1 MGPRGFLPLGRG
13 AHRSPRGHVPVPEAC
28 GHGPASL
35 PLGWAPAAQ
44 DHLFIFGP
52 LPWRRGGFELG
63 FHQQQRLGERREN
76 NTGGEKSSFSW
87 AEMEGRGRD
96 PATEPASR
104 PLPPPDV
111 PILLPSPRRTI
122 SAHTQPGRTHFV
134 PIVRVHVR
142 GNVPVPSLSTH
153 GGSPGCSHRCGSKPG
168 DVPSIC
174 SRSALAMGA
183 KFRVPACQA
192 ALGPLL
198 SPCKACGRRG
208 TRLQVGKCWQ
218 AGCELRPVLPALPRH
233 RRQK

>member
-1 MGPRGFLPLGRG
+1 MGSPWVMGPRGFLPLGRG
-13 AHRSPRGHVPVPEAC
+13 AHRSPRGHVLVPEAC

-104 PLPPPDV
+104 PLPPPDA

-122 SAHTQPGRTHFV
+122 SACTQPGRTRFV
-134 PIVRVHVR
+134 PIVPSKPWQCPCPTTFYPRWLPRLQPPVR
-142 GNVPVPSLSTH
+142 FQARGRPQHLLTL
-153 GGSPGCSHRCGSKPG
+153 SPGNGSK
-168 DVPSIC
+168 I
-174 SRSALAMGA
+174 
-183 KFRVPACQA
+183 
-192 ALGPLL
+192 
-198 SPCKACGRRG
+198 
-208 TRLQVGKCWQ
+208 
-218 AGCELRPVLPALPRH
+218 
-233 RRQK
+233 